1 MIFTLYT
8 HFFEIIGKY
17 DVILYPLDKKA
28 CFQLFSPILLYVCSC
43 LPERSRKEL
52 LMITIDKLTKFY
64 GNNRAVNNI
73 SFTINDNEILG
84 FLGPN
89 GAGKSTT
96 MNMIAGYLPM
106 TAGTVSIC
114 GSDIVKDPVAAKKNI
129 GYLPEIPP
137 VYPDMRVREYLSFC
151 AGLKRIPHSKKNDE
165 IERVMGLLK
174 ITDVQKK
181 LIKNLSKGY
190 KQRVRFAQALL
201 GNPKFLILDEPTVGL
216 DPNQVIEVRN
226 IIKDLKKEH
235 SVIFSSHILS
245 EVSAV
250 CDRVVII
257 NKGDIKAI
265 DTIENLEKA
274 CGASLILHIKVKGDR
289 TKSSAIIE
297 LTKGVKEITTIDA
310 EGNDFFSYTV
320 KLENGAG
327 DDVKNDIMSQ
337 LISAGIQISEIYA
350 DKPDLE
356 AVFVDLINRPASKGG
371 LEELLAEMSGAEP
384 DTADTDNDKE
394 DEE

>member
-1 MIFTLYT
+1 
-8 HFFEIIGKY
+8 
-17 DVILYPLDKKA
+17 
-28 CFQLFSPILLYVCSC
+28 
-43 LPERSRKEL
+43 
-52 LMITIDKLTKFY
+52 MITIENLTKFY

-106 TAGTVSIC
+106 SSGTVNIC
-114 GSDIVKDPVAAKKNI
+114 GSDISKEPVKAKKNI

-137 VYPDMRVREYLSFC
+137 VYPDMRVKEYLSFC
-151 AGLKRIPHSKKNDE
+151 AGLKRIPSAQKSSE
-165 IERVMGLLK
+165 IKRVMNLLK
-174 ITDVQKK
+174 IEDVKHK

-190 KQRVRFAQALL
+190 KQRVGFAQALL

-216 DPNQVIEVRN
+216 DPNQVVEVRQ
-226 IIKDLKKEH
+226 IITDLRKEH

-265 DTIENLEKA
+265 DTIENLEKSL
-274 CGASLILHIKVKGDR
+274 GGNLILHIKVKGNR
-289 TKSSAIIE
+289 AAASNIIE
-297 LTKGVKEITTIDA
+297 LTKGVKEITKIDA
-310 EGNDFFSYTV
+310 EGNDFFSFTV
-320 KLENGAG
+320 QLDG
-327 DDVKNDIMSQ
+327 DGNDAKNSIMAEF
-337 LISAGIQISEIYA
+337 IKNNIQISEIYTE
-350 DKPDLE
+350 KPDLE
-356 AVFVDLINRPASKGG
+356 AVFVELINKTSSKSGI
-371 LEELLAEMSGAEP
+371 EELYDEIKAENPEKISL
-384 DTADTDNDKE
+384 DKKE
-394 DEE
+394 DDE

>member
-1 MIFTLYT
+1 M
-8 HFFEIIGKY
+8 
-17 DVILYPLDKKA
+17 V
-28 CFQLFSPILLYVCSC
+28 
-43 LPERSRKEL
+43 
-52 LMITIDKLTKFY
+52 TIENLTKYY
-64 GNNRAVNNI
+64 GRNRAVNNI

-106 TAGTVSIC
+106 TAGKVTIF
-114 GSDIVKDPVAAKKNI
+114 GSDISKEPVKAKKNI

-151 AGLKRIPHSKKNDE
+151 AGLKRIPMGEKSEE
-165 IERVMGLLK
+165 IKRVMKLLK
-174 ITDVQKK
+174 IEDVKDK

-190 KQRVRFAQALL
+190 KQRVGFAQALL

-216 DPNQVIEVRN
+216 DPKQVTEVRS
-226 IIKDLKKEH
+226 IITDLKKEH

-265 DTIENLEKA
+265 DTIENLEKQS
-274 CGASLILHIKVKGDR
+274 GGSLILHIKVKGNK
-289 TKSSAIIE
+289 TLSANTIE
-297 LTKGVKEITTIDA
+297 MVKGVKEITKIDD
-310 EGNDFFSYTV
+310 EGNDFYEFTV
-320 KLENGAG
+320 QIDGDGDEVRSKIMTELLNAG
-327 DDVKNDIMSQ
+327 VM
-337 LISAGIQISEIYA
+337 ISEIYA
-350 DKPDLE
+350 EKPDLE
-356 AVFVDLINRPASKGG
+356 SVFVKLINSKASKSGI
-371 LEELLAEMSGAEP
+371 EELYEEIKAENPEVP
-384 DTADTDNDKE
+384 ENTENDDEKE
-394 DEE
+394 EEE

>member
-1 MIFTLYT
+1 
-8 HFFEIIGKY
+8 
-17 DVILYPLDKKA
+17 
-28 CFQLFSPILLYVCSC
+28 
-43 LPERSRKEL
+43 
-52 LMITIDKLTKFY
+52 MITIDKLTKYY

-106 TAGTVSIC
+106 TAGTVTIF
-114 GSDIVKDPVAAKKNI
+114 GSDISKEPVAAKKNI

-137 VYPDMRVREYLSFC
+137 VYPDMRVKEYLSFC
-151 AGLKRIPHSKKNDE
+151 AGLKRIRSSERRDE
-165 IERVMGLLK
+165 ITRVMKLLK
-174 ITDVQKK
+174 IEDVQDK

-190 KQRVRFAQALL
+190 KQRVGFAQALL
-201 GNPKFLILDEPTVGL
+201 GNPKFFILDEPTVGL

-257 NKGDIKAI
+257 NKGDIKAV
-265 DTIENLEKA
+265 DTIENLEKKL
-274 CGASLILHIKVKGDR
+274 GGSLTLHIKVKGDR
-289 TKSSAIIE
+289 AKTSNIIE
-297 LTKGVKEITTIDA
+297 LTDGVQEIASIDA
-310 EGNDFFSYTV
+310 EGNDFFSFAV
-320 KLENGAG
+320 KLKDGAG
-327 DDVKNDIMSQ
+327 DDTKNAIMSE
-337 LISAGIQISEIYA
+337 LISHGIQISEIYTE
-350 DKPDLE
+350 KPDLE
-356 AVFVDLINRPASKGG
+356 AVFLDMINKSSGRNG
-371 LEELLAEMSGAEP
+371 LLELLDEIEP
-384 DTADTDNDKE
+384 VSEEADGE
-394 DEE
+394 DEKSENEEEKEGDE

>member
-1 MIFTLYT
+1 
-8 HFFEIIGKY
+8 
-17 DVILYPLDKKA
+17 
-28 CFQLFSPILLYVCSC
+28 
-43 LPERSRKEL
+43 
-52 LMITIDKLTKFY
+52 MITIENLTKYY

-106 TAGTVSIC
+106 TAGKVTIF
-114 GSDIVKDPVAAKKNI
+114 GSDVSKEPVKAKKNL

-151 AGLKRIPHSKKNDE
+151 AGLKRIPVTKKSKE
-165 IERVMGLLK
+165 IARVMELLK
-174 ITDVQKK
+174 ITDVKDK

-190 KQRVRFAQALL
+190 KQRVGFAQALL

-216 DPNQVIEVRN
+216 DPKQVAEVRSL
-226 IIKDLKKEH
+226 IKDLKKEH
-235 SVIFSSHILS
+235 TVIFSSHILS

-265 DTIENLEKA
+265 DTIENLEKQT
-274 CGASLILHIKVKGDR
+274 GGSLTLHIRIKGSRTTAAELISKNEGVKGI
-289 TKSSAIIE
+289 TK
-297 LTKGVKEITTIDA
+297 TNA
-310 EGNDFFSYTV
+310 EGDDTYEFIA
-320 KLENGAG
+320 EIEG
-327 DDVKNDIMSQ
+327 DGDVVKNNIMRD
-337 LISAGIQISEIYA
+337 LLNNNIQISDIFTE
-350 DKPDLE
+350 KPDLE
-356 AVFVDLINRPASKGG
+356 SVFVKLINSGTSGG
-371 LEELLAEMSGAEP
+371 MQELFNEYRDDMVAAQAEELK
-384 DTADTDNDKE
+384 KE
-394 DEE
+394 GNE

>member
-1 MIFTLYT
+1 
-8 HFFEIIGKY
+8 
-17 DVILYPLDKKA
+17 
-28 CFQLFSPILLYVCSC
+28 
-43 LPERSRKEL
+43 
-52 LMITIDKLTKFY
+52 MITIENLTKYY

-106 TAGTVSIC
+106 TAGKVTIF
-114 GSDIVKDPVAAKKNI
+114 GSDVSKEPVKAKKNL

-151 AGLKRIPHSKKNDE
+151 AGLKRIPVTKKSKE
-165 IERVMGLLK
+165 IARVMELLK
-174 ITDVQKK
+174 ITDVKDK

-190 KQRVRFAQALL
+190 KQRVGFAQALL

-216 DPNQVIEVRN
+216 DPKQVAEVRSL
-226 IIKDLKKEH
+226 IKDLKKEH
-235 SVIFSSHILS
+235 TVIFSSHILS

-265 DTIENLEKA
+265 DTIENLEKQT
-274 CGASLILHIKVKGDR
+274 GGSLTLHIRVKGSR
-289 TKSSAIIE
+289 TTAAE
-297 LTKGVKEITTIDA
+297 LIAKNEGVKEIAKTNA
-310 EGNDFFSYTV
+310 EGDDTYEFIA
-320 KLENGAG
+320 EIEG
-327 DDVKNDIMSQ
+327 DGDVVKNNIMRD
-337 LISAGIQISEIYA
+337 LLNNNIQISDIFTE
-350 DKPDLE
+350 KPDLE
-356 AVFVDLINRPASKGG
+356 SVFVKLINSGTSGG
-371 LEELLAEMSGAEP
+371 MKELFNEYRDDMVAAQTEELK
-384 DTADTDNDKE
+384 KE
-394 DEE
+394 GNE

>member
-1 MIFTLYT
+1 
-8 HFFEIIGKY
+8 
-17 DVILYPLDKKA
+17 
-28 CFQLFSPILLYVCSC
+28 
-43 LPERSRKEL
+43 
-52 LMITIDKLTKFY
+52 MITIENLTKYY

-106 TAGTVSIC
+106 TAGKVTIF
-114 GSDIVKDPVAAKKNI
+114 GSDVSKEPVKAKKNL

-151 AGLKRIPHSKKNDE
+151 AGLKRIPVTKKSKE
-165 IERVMGLLK
+165 IARVMELLK
-174 ITDVQKK
+174 ITDVKDK

-190 KQRVRFAQALL
+190 KQRVGFAQALL

-216 DPNQVIEVRN
+216 DPKQVAEVRSL
-226 IIKDLKKEH
+226 IKDLKKEH
-235 SVIFSSHILS
+235 TVIFSSHILS

-265 DTIENLEKA
+265 DTIENLEKQT
-274 CGASLILHIKVKGDR
+274 GGSLTLHIRIKGSR
-289 TKSSAIIE
+289 TTAAE
-297 LTKGVKEITTIDA
+297 LIAKNEGVKQIAKTNA
-310 EGNDFFSYTV
+310 EGDDTYEFIA
-320 KLENGAG
+320 EIEG
-327 DDVKNDIMSQ
+327 DGDVVKNNIMKD
-337 LISAGIQISEIYA
+337 LLNNNIQISDIFTE
-350 DKPDLE
+350 KPDLE
-356 AVFVDLINRPASKGG
+356 SVFVKLINSGTSGG
-371 LEELLAEMSGAEP
+371 MQELFNEYREDMVAAQAEELK
-384 DTADTDNDKE
+384 KE
-394 DEE
+394 GNE